1 MAISIILFQE
11 SLWYLLGGWRYTL
24 QKRSETAS
32 CTKVANQWHFGTT
45 KPNTCKYNTVNY
57 LWLYILINF
66 SRLELFT
73 EKQAM
78 TSRNNWFSW
87 SNNAIPLISRV
98 SYIRY
103 SISNTKYNNTKRSIP
118 MNPKFVNNAHRNL
131 HLWPPKSIELILLAW
146 LTCLP
151 SLMNQS
157 CQKDNIARWR
167 QPYVN
172 SNKK

>member
-11 SLWYLLGGWRYTL
+11 SLWYFLGGWRHPL

-32 CTKVANQWHFGTT
+32 CTKIANQWHFGTT
-45 KPNTCKYNTVNY
+45 KPITSKYNAVNY

-66 SRLELFT
+66 QGYNFLQ

-78 TSRNNWFSW
+78 TSRNNCFSW
-87 SNNAIPLISRV
+87 RHNVVPLISRV

-103 SISNTKYNNTKRSIP
+103 SISNTKYNKTKRSIP
-118 MNPKFVNNAHRNL
+118 MNPTFVNNAHRDL

-146 LTCLP
+146 STCLP
-151 SLMNQS
+151 SLM
-157 CQKDNIARWR
+157 KTHTT
-167 QPYVN
+167 V
-172 SNKK
+172 